1 MVQLVSKYSMLGAY
15 LMAESNREGRL
26 PGCDVPYV
34 PKEVKEEERIPRLRP
49 INRNQM
55 ILHPVDINNLVPEDH
70 EVRAIWELTGSL
82 DLSCYYEGVDSIE
95 GKAGAPA
102 FDPRLLV
109 SLWVYSYSKGISSS
123 REIAR
128 LSEYDPAYQ
137 WLTGIRPVN
146 YHTLADFRSTHSD
159 ALRQLFVEVLALL
172 TSEGLVTLER
182 VMHDGTRI
190 KASAGRDTF
199 RGEKALRE
207 HLACAETQV
216 KAMEEACEE
225 EIAPRIKKVQE
236 RSARERKE
244 RLSHALDE
252 LDKIKSQKRSTQ
264 TRVST
269 TDPEC
274 RIMGQSD
281 GGYAPSYNV
290 QISTDA
296 KEKVIVGVG
305 ISQSPA
311 DQTLLSSALDEV
323 EKTAGIPAQV
333 VVDAGFTT
341 RDAIITAEERG
352 IDLIGSFPEASA
364 GKITMLTRA
373 GISKEFYPEHF
384 RFDHEKNIYVCPE
397 GNVLA
402 YEGTSVE
409 RGKSLFR
416 YRGTHCKECPSKPS
430 CCPSARRGRGIT
442 RTENDPRVDAFL
454 KKMETD
460 EAKAVYR
467 QRGEVA
473 EFPNAWIKERFRLRQ
488 FRLRGLLKVEM
499 EALWAC
505 LTYNIKIWM
514 RLCGTPRLV
523 A

>member
-1 MVQLVSKYSMLGAY
+1 
-15 LMAESNREGRL
+15 MAESDTEGRL

-34 PKEVKEEERIPRLRP
+34 PKEEKEEEKRPRLRP
-49 INRNQM
+49 VNRNQM
-55 ILHPVDINNLVPEDH
+55 ILHPVDIDTLIPEDH
-70 EVRAIWELTGSL
+70 EARAIWEITGSL
-82 DLSCYYEGVDSIE
+82 DLSCYYDGVGSVE

-102 FDPRLLV
+102 FDPHLLI
-109 SLWVYSYSKGISSS
+109 SLWVYAYSKGISSS

-137 WLTGIRPVN
+137 WLTGMRPVN
-146 YHTLADFRSTHSD
+146 YHTLADFRSAHGNS
-159 ALRQLFVEVLALL
+159 LRQLFVEVLALL

-190 KASAGRDTF
+190 RACAGRDTF
-199 RGEKALRE
+199 RGEKRLHKR
-207 HLACAETQV
+207 LAEAEAQIRV
-216 KAMEEACEE
+216 MEETSEE
-225 EIAPRIKKVQE
+225 EMAPRIRKARE
-236 RSARERKE
+236 RAVRERKE
-244 RLSHALDE
+244 CLSRALSE
-252 LDKIKSQKRSTQ
+252 LEKIRSQKRSTQ

-274 RIMGQSD
+274 RVMGQAD

-296 KEKVIVGVG
+296 KEKAIVGLS

-311 DQTLLSSALDEV
+311 DQTLLPSALQEL
-323 EKTAGIPAQV
+323 EKTTGIPGQI

-341 RDAIITAEERG
+341 RDAILTAEERG
-352 IDLIGSFPEASA
+352 IDLIGSFPDASA
-364 GKITMLTRA
+364 GKMNMLGRA
-373 GISKEFYPEHF
+373 GIREQFYPERF

-397 GNVLA
+397 GNVLT

-409 RGKSLFR
+409 RGKTMYR
-416 YRGTHCKECPSKPS
+416 YRGKNCKKCPSKPS
-430 CCPSARRGRGIT
+430 CCPSAQRGRGIT

-454 KKMETD
+454 KKMATD
-460 EAKAVYR
+460 EAKAAYR

-473 EFPNAWIKERFRLRQ
+473 EFPNAWIKDKFGIRQ

-505 LTYNIKIWM
+505 VTYNIKIWM
-514 RLCGTPRLV
+514 RLCWKPRL
-523 A
+523 AA